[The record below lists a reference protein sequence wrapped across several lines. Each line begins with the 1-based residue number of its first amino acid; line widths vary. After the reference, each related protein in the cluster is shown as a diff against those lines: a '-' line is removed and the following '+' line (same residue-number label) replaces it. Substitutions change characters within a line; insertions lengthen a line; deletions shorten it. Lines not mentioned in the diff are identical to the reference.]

1 MYDDFVK
8 DNIYRMCVKCDEEV
22 VLRVADCAEISGK
35 CFLHE
40 WKMNFILHQFQSLN
54 WTDVYQCVI
63 ILSCINCLCYVNY
76 SYVNEFHL

>member
-8 DNIYRMCVKCDEEV
+8 DNIDRMCVKCDEEV

-40 WKMNFILHQFQSLN
+40 LE
-54 WTDVYQCVI
+54 
-63 ILSCINCLCYVNY
+63 
-76 SYVNEFHL
+76 NEFYIIPVPEFELD